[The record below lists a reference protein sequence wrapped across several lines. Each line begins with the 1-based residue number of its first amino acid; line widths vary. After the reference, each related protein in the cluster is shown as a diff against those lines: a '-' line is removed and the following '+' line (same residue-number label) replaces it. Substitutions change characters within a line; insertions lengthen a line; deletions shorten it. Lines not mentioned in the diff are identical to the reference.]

1 MMQIRS
7 FSIEDH
13 SAVVELWN
21 REATKYDYKPFT
33 EREFQDTFID
43 HPYFDA
49 DCIWVGCDE
58 KGIVGFAAGCCG
70 SDLPLGDVAG
80 YITSVIIDSHV
91 ASLELYDAFL
101 LRLEKRFQE
110 LGKRQADVLFFNPV
124 KLKWSIPSAPQ
135 HEHNNA
141 PGISKDQPLYE
152 ALMARGYEDRATQCG
167 MYLKLGSFIVPED
180 ILDKE
185 TNANSKD
192 YYITSYVPD
201 LHTGLEA
208 TLAALQNPQWK
219 KDIVTY
225 VKVGAPLVVA
235 VYGNEVV
242 GFAGPII
249 SQPDGRAFFAVSEC
263 TQSMRGMALA
273 VYCFSEWLK
282 LFKMWAV
289 NISLYSLE
297 IIIRLFESIK
307 KRALLLKNNFL
318 YCGGNFK
325 DERKIHSISNWS
337 ACW

>member
-13 SAVVELWN
+13 YAVVELWN

-249 SQPDGRAFFAVSEC
+249 SQPDGRAFFCGIGVHPEHEGHGLGS
-263 TQSMRGMALA
+263 
-273 VYCFSEWLK
+273 V
-282 LFKMWAV
+282 LFFRMVEAFQNV
-289 NISLYSLE
+289 GCQYISLFTGNNNPALRIYQKAGFTIE
-297 IIIRLFESIK
+297 KQFSIL
-307 KRALLLKNNFL
+307 RREL
-318 YCGGNFK
+318 
-325 DERKIHSISNWS
+325 
-337 ACW
+337 

>member
-1 MMQIRS
+1 M
-7 FSIEDH
+7 
-13 SAVVELWN
+13 
-21 REATKYDYKPFT
+21 
-33 EREFQDTFID
+33 
-43 HPYFDA
+43 
-49 DCIWVGCDE
+49 
-58 KGIVGFAAGCCG
+58 
-70 SDLPLGDVAG
+70 
-80 YITSVIIDSHV
+80 
-91 ASLELYDAFL
+91 
-101 LRLEKRFQE
+101 
-110 LGKRQADVLFFNPV
+110 FFNPV

-141 PGISKDQPLYE
+141 PGISKDLPLYE

-225 VKVGAPLVVA
+225 VKVDAPLVVA

-249 SQPDGRAFFAVSEC
+249 SQSNGRAFFAVSEY
-263 TQSMRGMALA
+263 TQSMRVMALA
-273 VYCFSEWLK
+273 VYYFSEWLK

>member
-1 MMQIRS
+1 MLQIRP

-33 EREFQDTFID
+33 EREFQDTFIN

-70 SDLPLGDVAG
+70 DDLPLGDVAG
-80 YITSVIIDSHV
+80 YITSVIIDTHV

-152 ALMARGYEDRATQCG
+152 ALIAKGYEDRATQCG
-167 MYLKLGSFIVPED
+167 MYLNLGSFIVPED

-185 TNANSKD
+185 TKANSKD
-192 YYITSYVPD
+192 YYIGPYVPD

-219 KDIVTY
+219 KDVVTY

-235 VYGNEVV
+235 VYVNEVV

-249 SQPDGRAFFAVSEC
+249 SQPDGRAFFCGIGVHPEHEGHGLGS
-263 TQSMRGMALA
+263 
-273 VYCFSEWLK
+273 V
-282 LFKMWAV
+282 LFFRMVEAFQNV
-289 NISLYSLE
+289 GCQYISLFTGSNNPALRIYQKAGFTIE
-297 IIIRLFESIK
+297 KQFSI
-307 KRALLLKNNFL
+307 L
-318 YCGGNFK
+318 
-325 DERKIHSISNWS
+325 RKEL
-337 ACW
+337 

>member
-1 MMQIRS
+1 M
-7 FSIEDH
+7 
-13 SAVVELWN
+13 
-21 REATKYDYKPFT
+21 
-33 EREFQDTFID
+33 
-43 HPYFDA
+43 
-49 DCIWVGCDE
+49 
-58 KGIVGFAAGCCG
+58 
-70 SDLPLGDVAG
+70 
-80 YITSVIIDSHV
+80 
-91 ASLELYDAFL
+91 
-101 LRLEKRFQE
+101 
-110 LGKRQADVLFFNPV
+110 FFNPV

-219 KDIVTY
+219 KDVVTY

-273 VYCFSEWLK
+273 VYYFSEWLK
-282 LFKMWAV
+282 LFKM
-289 NISLYSLE
+289 
-297 IIIRLFESIK
+297 
-307 KRALLLKNNFL
+307 
-318 YCGGNFK
+318 
-325 DERKIHSISNWS
+325 
-337 ACW
+337 